1 MSTSTRTPHPVGADA
16 HIGPHTAPP
25 YTVPVC
31 TINFA
36 PMRRFMAAGT
46 AGPMWASAPTN
57 MDQLRCFVRAGTS
70 SDTVRHKAAVHHPV
84 RGGDG
89 GLRLRRGLRHLRM
102 ALWDA
107 AGGSPAAAGGDF
119 APCAAR
125 VFRWL
130 RPADIS
136 PAAAGD
142 QRLCLWKPR
151 FGQRAAGWQEVSARN
166 FVSEQGPASP
176 PYWMYGKKLGRSYG
190 AKGPATPEDTPAVSC
205 PTEKNRVK
213 LLSLFLLMG
222 FAAAPESAAYTAKT
236 PETN

>member
-1 MSTSTRTPHPVGADA
+1 
-16 HIGPHTAPP
+16 
-25 YTVPVC
+25 
-31 TINFA
+31 
-36 PMRRFMAAGT
+36 
-46 AGPMWASAPTN
+46 
-57 MDQLRCFVRAGTS
+57 MDGLPRVICGAGTS

-107 AGGSPAAAGGDF
+107 AGG
-119 APCAAR
+119 
-125 VFRWL
+125 
-130 RPADIS
+130 S

-190 AKGPATPEDTPAVSC
+190 AKGPATPAVTPVVSC
-205 PTEKNRVK
+205 PIEKKSSKTFIFWCFGGKNGR
-213 LLSLFLLMG
+213 
-222 FAAAPESAAYTAKT
+222 AAAAARPPLYVLYCIL
-236 PETN
+236 E